1 MAAQQHTEQ
10 KHIVV
15 VGAGYAGLPAANGIG
30 RRHRVTLIAPETHF
44 LHRVRQHETAAG
56 RPGHRRPIAR
66 VVRGRKVTHR
76 RARVTGLDLNARKVF
91 LDDGGAVSYDTL
103 VYALGS
109 RTAFHGVPGAAE
121 HGYPAERAAE
131 LRQRIAEATAPGTI
145 AVVGGGATGIEMAAE
160 LAEAH
165 PGWQVELVTADRVGG
180 WFSERGRSHVLTAL
194 DRLGV
199 RVREHTEVTAVTA
212 DGLRTADGP
221 VPADLV
227 VWAASMEPH
236 PLAAEAGLA
245 VGPDGRA
252 LVDDRLRSLSH
263 PDVHVIGDAAA
274 VDVPGV
280 GRLRMACA
288 TALPMGRYTGRLLGG
303 RTTKP
308 FAFRYAA
315 QCLSLG
321 RGDGMLQLIHGDDSM
336 RPTVLTGFAGR
347 LAKAAIVNGVVA
359 GLR

>member
-1 MAAQQHTEQ
+1 MTAQQHTEQ
-10 KHIVV
+10 RHIVV
-15 VGAGYAGLPAANGIG
+15 LGAGYAGLSAATGIG

-56 RPGHRRPIAR
+56 RPGRRPAIDR
-66 VVRGRKVTHR
+66 VLRGRRVTHR
-76 RARVTGLDLNARKVF
+76 QARVAALDLNARKVV
-91 LDDGGAVSYDTL
+91 LDSGEVVGYDTL

-121 HGYPAERAAE
+121 YGYPAERATE
-131 LRQRIAEATAPGTI
+131 LRQRIAGAAAPGTI

-165 PGWQVELVTADRVGG
+165 PAWRVEIVTAGRVGG
-180 WFSERGRSHVLTAL
+180 WFSDRGRAHVLATF

-199 RVREHTEVTAVTA
+199 RVREHADVTGVGPDGLLTA
-212 DGLRTADGP
+212 DGR

-245 VGPDGRA
+245 VDPDGRA
-252 LVDDRLRSLSH
+252 LVDGRLRSTSH
-263 PDVHVIGDAAA
+263 PEVHVIGDAAA

-288 TALPMGRYTGRLLGG
+288 TALPMGRYTGRLLTG
-303 RTTKP
+303 RTAEP
-308 FAFRYAA
+308 FAYRYVV

-321 RGDGMLQLIHGDDSM
+321 RKDGLLQLIHGDDSM
-336 RPTVLTGFAGR
+336 RTAAVTGLGGR
-347 LAKAAIVNGVVA
+347 LAKAAIVNGVMMS
-359 GLR
+359 LR